1 MYNNPP
7 TPLLVPLDFFLPLSQ
22 HRLLE
27 EISVGEEEGALGLTN
42 DDYSELAQWWP
53 NIVSLCIP
61 NVTGTSCTLKTLL
74 AFATHC
80 KQLRVL
86 TLKLDVRSAYL
97 PSEEI
102 ALAKS
107 PDPALERL
115 EINDGRIE
123 RADEVA
129 DCLAVLFPALTEVV
143 YRVDDDL
150 MFCGEAAVIYRE
162 EAWDRVSRMLRRYR
176 SLEDG
181 PWTDFEDF
189 EDAVDH
195 QYAPCRGMSFF

>member
-1 MYNNPP
+1 M
-7 TPLLVPLDFFLPLSQ
+7 
-22 HRLLE
+22 
-27 EISVGEEEGALGLTN
+27 
-42 DDYSELAQWWP
+42 
-53 NIVSLCIP
+53 
-61 NVTGTSCTLKTLL
+61 
-74 AFATHC
+74 
-80 KQLRVL
+80 
-86 TLKLDVRSAYL
+86 

-129 DCLAVLFPALTEVV
+129 DCLTVLFPALTEVV
-143 YRVDDDL
+143 SRVDDDL

-162 EAWDRVSRMLRRYR
+162 EAWDRVSRMLRWYR
-176 SLEDG
+176 SLEDE
-181 PWTDFEDF
+181 PWTDF

-195 QYAPCRGMSFF
+195 QYAPSRGMSSF

>member
-1 MYNNPP
+1 MSNDSP
-7 TPLLVPLDFFLPLSQ
+7 TPLLVPLDFFRPLSQ

-27 EISVGEEEGALGLTN
+27 VISVGEEEGAVGLTN
-42 DDYSELAQWWP
+42 DNYSELAQWWP
-53 NIVSLCIP
+53 NLVSLCIP

-80 KQLRVL
+80 KQLQTL

-123 RADEVA
+123 RVEEVA
-129 DCLAVLFPALTEVV
+129 DCLAALFPALTEVV

-150 MFCGEAAVIYRE
+150 MFYDEAAVIYRE
-162 EAWDRVSRMLRRYR
+162 EAWDRVSRTLRWHR
-176 SLEDG
+176 SVENG

-189 EDAVDH
+189 EDEVGD
-195 QYAPCRGMSFF
+195 